1 MLAPPCPGRAR
12 GGRGSR
18 RRGVPWTWL
27 VVGERRRGQARIAFQ
42 RPTHRSPAT
51 CARFHRRCDLPRL
64 PTTLN
69 AVCYRFFIVHRTHWS
84 LFAIATIVL
93 VTPRFLYPGQETAT
107 ARRREDL
114 QSRSQ
119 AGTLLRHNRGF
130 VMKKVVTIS
139 IAVIALGSIQTPQ
152 RLAMAD
158 TKLIDSS
165 MKLVWTDESDE
176 DWDEMLNK
184 RRFDEQ
190 HPECRDWRTKKDLP
204 TYCY

>member
-1 MLAPPCPGRAR
+1 
-12 GGRGSR
+12 
-18 RRGVPWTWL
+18 
-27 VVGERRRGQARIAFQ
+27 
-42 RPTHRSPAT
+42 
-51 CARFHRRCDLPRL
+51 
-64 PTTLN
+64 
-69 AVCYRFFIVHRTHWS
+69 
-84 LFAIATIVL
+84 
-93 VTPRFLYPGQETAT
+93 
-107 ARRREDL
+107 
-114 QSRSQ
+114 
-119 AGTLLRHNRGF
+119 
-130 VMKKVVTIS
+130 MKKVVTIS

-152 RLAMAD
+152 QLAMAD